1 MAGRNVKRGLMY
13 FRMDCDLFQDRKLET
28 AVASVGQNDGLA
40 VYLALLCEI
49 YRDKGYYIV
58 ADKDLIADIADT
70 CLLDDDR
77 TSNIFRDCIELGLF
91 DRQLYEHRELLTS
104 RGIQARYLDI
114 MAVLRRKAGIDAEY
128 SLISSE
134 EIGDNSATIDD
145 DSERIADSSV
155 KIRKNTQKYRFMQND
170 SEDIPQSAEETAI
183 PSDKKEK
190 KNKENNGK
198 TDTHTHG
205 IEEREGGAGETMP
218 ENDRLALASF
228 GHRWNELARHEK
240 MFLWTRCNYPI
251 MFEFERPLT
260 LANCRSITERI
271 SDWHD
276 IERLME
282 SIANRRD
289 VLATHTS
296 AIATFNS
303 FARMDV
309 VLRHKQH
316 IK

>member
-1 MAGRNVKRGLMY
+1 
-13 FRMDCDLFQDRKLET
+13 
-28 AVASVGQNDGLA
+28 
-40 VYLALLCEI
+40 
-49 YRDKGYYIV
+49 
-58 ADKDLIADIADT
+58 
-70 CLLDDDR
+70 
-77 TSNIFRDCIELGLF
+77 
-91 DRQLYEHRELLTS
+91 
-104 RGIQARYLDI
+104 

-155 KIRKNTQKYRFMQND
+155 KIRKNTQKCRFMQND

-205 IEEREGGAGETMP
+205 IEEREGGAGKPCRKTTGSLLPHSATDGMNWP
-218 ENDRLALASF
+218 DMK
-228 GHRWNELARHEK
+228 K

-303 FARMDV
+303 FCPNGCRFKTQTA
-309 VLRHKQH
+309 HKIRQ
-316 IK
+316 

>member
-1 MAGRNVKRGLMY
+1 MY
-13 FRMDCDLFQDRKLET
+13 FRLDCDLFQDRKLKRLMRRW
-28 AVASVGQNDGLA
+28 QNDGLA

-155 KIRKNTQKYRFMQND
+155 KIRKNTQKCRFMQND

-205 IEEREGGAGETMP
+205 IEEREGGTGGGTMP

>member
-1 MAGRNVKRGLMY
+1 MY
-13 FRMDCDLFQDRKLET
+13 FRLDCDLFQDRKLKRLMRRW
-28 AVASVGQNDGLA
+28 QNDGLA

-155 KIRKNTQKYRFMQND
+155 KIRKNTQKCRFMQND

-289 VLATHTS
+289 VLAT
-296 AIATFNS
+296 FNS

>member
-1 MAGRNVKRGLMY
+1 MY
-13 FRMDCDLFQDRKLET
+13 FRLDCDLFQDRKLKRLMRRW
-28 AVASVGQNDGLA
+28 QNDGLA

-134 EIGDNSATIDD
+134 EIGD

-155 KIRKNTQKYRFMQND
+155 KIRKNTQKCRFMQND

-190 KNKENNGK
+190 KNKEKNGK

-205 IEEREGGAGETMP
+205 IEEREGGAGGNHAGKRP
-218 ENDRLALASF
+218 
-228 GHRWNELARHEK
+228 ARSC
-240 MFLWTRCNYPI
+240 LI
-251 MFEFERPLT
+251 RPP
-260 LANCRSITERI
+260 
-271 SDWHD
+271 
-276 IERLME
+276 ME
-282 SIANRRD
+282 
-289 VLATHTS
+289 
-296 AIATFNS
+296 
-303 FARMDV
+303 
-309 VLRHKQH
+309 
-316 IK
+316 

>member
-13 FRMDCDLFQDRKLET
+13 FRLDCDLFQDRKLKRLMRRW
-28 AVASVGQNDGLA
+28 QNDGLA

-155 KIRKNTQKYRFMQND
+155 KIRKNTQKCRFMQND

-190 KNKENNGK
+190 KNRENNGK

-205 IEEREGGAGETMP
+205 IEEREGGAGKPCRKTTGSLLPHSATDGINWPDMKKC
-218 ENDRLALASF
+218 F
-228 GHRWNELARHEK
+228 YGHDAIIPSCSSSN
-240 MFLWTRCNYPI
+240 
-251 MFEFERPLT
+251 
-260 LANCRSITERI
+260 
-271 SDWHD
+271 
-276 IERLME
+276 
-282 SIANRRD
+282 
-289 VLATHTS
+289 VL
-296 AIATFNS
+296 
-303 FARMDV
+303 
-309 VLRHKQH
+309 
-316 IK
+316 

>member
-1 MAGRNVKRGLMY
+1 MY
-13 FRMDCDLFQDRKLET
+13 FRLDCNLFQDRKLKRLMRRW
-28 AVASVGQNDGLA
+28 QNDGLA

-155 KIRKNTQKYRFMQND
+155 KIRKNTQKCRFMQND
-170 SEDIPQSAEETAI
+170 SEDIPQSAKETAI

-190 KNKENNGK
+190 KNRENNGK

-228 GHRWNELARHEK
+228 GHRWNKLARHEK

-260 LANCRSITERI
+260 LANCQSITERI

>member
-1 MAGRNVKRGLMY
+1 MY
-13 FRMDCDLFQDRKLET
+13 FRLDCDLFQDRKLKRLMRRW
-28 AVASVGQNDGLA
+28 QNDGLA
-40 VYLALLCEI
+40 VYIALLCEI
-49 YRDKGYYIV
+49 YRDKGNYIL
-58 ADKDLIADIADT
+58 ADKDLIADNADT

-155 KIRKNTQKYRFMQND
+155 KIRKNTQKCRFMQND

>member
-1 MAGRNVKRGLMY
+1 MY
-13 FRMDCDLFQDRKLET
+13 FRMDCDLFQDRKLKRLMRRW
-28 AVASVGQNDGLA
+28 QNDGLA

-296 AIATFNS
+296 AIAPSILLPEWMS
-303 FARMDV
+303 F
-309 VLRHKQH
+309 
-316 IK
+316 

>member
-1 MAGRNVKRGLMY
+1 M
-13 FRMDCDLFQDRKLET
+13 
-28 AVASVGQNDGLA
+28 
-40 VYLALLCEI
+40 
-49 YRDKGYYIV
+49 
-58 ADKDLIADIADT
+58 
-70 CLLDDDR
+70 DDDR

>member
-1 MAGRNVKRGLMY
+1 MY
-13 FRMDCDLFQDRKLET
+13 FRLDCDLFQDRKLKRLMRRW
-28 AVASVGQNDGLA
+28 QNDGLA

-155 KIRKNTQKYRFMQND
+155 KIRKNTQKCRFMQND

-205 IEEREGGAGETMP
+205 IEEREGGAG

>member
-1 MAGRNVKRGLMY
+1 MRRW
-13 FRMDCDLFQDRKLET
+13 
-28 AVASVGQNDGLA
+28 QNDGLA

>member
-1 MAGRNVKRGLMY
+1 MY
-13 FRMDCDLFQDRKLET
+13 FRLDCDLFQDRKLKRLMRRW
-28 AVASVGQNDGLA
+28 QNDGLA

-91 DRQLYEHRELLTS
+91 DRQLYEHSELLTS

-190 KNKENNGK
+190 KNRENNGK

-289 VLATHTS
+289 VLVTHTS

>member
-13 FRMDCDLFQDRKLET
+13 FRMDCDLFQDRKLKRLMRRW
-28 AVASVGQNDGLA
+28 QNDGLA

-155 KIRKNTQKYRFMQND
+155 KIRKNTQKCRFMQND

-190 KNKENNGK
+190 KNRENNGK

-218 ENDRLALASF
+218 ENDRL

>member
-1 MAGRNVKRGLMY
+1 MY
-13 FRMDCDLFQDRKLET
+13 FRLDCDLFQDRKLKRLMRRW
-28 AVASVGQNDGLA
+28 QNDGLA

-134 EIGDNSATIDD
+134 AIDD

-155 KIRKNTQKYRFMQND
+155 KIRKNTQKCRFMQND

-205 IEEREGGAGETMP
+205 IEEREGGAGGNHAGKRP
-218 ENDRLALASF
+218 
-228 GHRWNELARHEK
+228 ARSC
-240 MFLWTRCNYPI
+240 LI
-251 MFEFERPLT
+251 RPP
-260 LANCRSITERI
+260 
-271 SDWHD
+271 
-276 IERLME
+276 ME
-282 SIANRRD
+282 
-289 VLATHTS
+289 
-296 AIATFNS
+296 
-303 FARMDV
+303 
-309 VLRHKQH
+309 
-316 IK
+316 

>member
-1 MAGRNVKRGLMY
+1 MY
-13 FRMDCDLFQDRKLET
+13 FRLDCDLFQDRKLKRLMRRW
-28 AVASVGQNDGLA
+28 QNDGLA

-155 KIRKNTQKYRFMQND
+155 KIRKNTQKCRFMQND
-170 SEDIPQSAEETAI
+170 V
-183 PSDKKEK
+183 
-190 KNKENNGK
+190 
-198 TDTHTHG
+198 DT
-205 IEEREGGAGETMP
+205 
-218 ENDRLALASF
+218 N
-228 GHRWNELARHEK
+228 
-240 MFLWTRCNYPI
+240 
-251 MFEFERPLT
+251 
-260 LANCRSITERI
+260 
-271 SDWHD
+271 
-276 IERLME
+276 
-282 SIANRRD
+282 
-289 VLATHTS
+289 
-296 AIATFNS
+296 
-303 FARMDV
+303 
-309 VLRHKQH
+309 
-316 IK
+316 

>member
-13 FRMDCDLFQDRKLET
+13 FRLDCDLFQDRKLKRLMRRW
-28 AVASVGQNDGLA
+28 QNDGLA

-155 KIRKNTQKYRFMQND
+155 KIRKNTQKCRFMQND

-183 PSDKKEK
+183 PSDKKENN
-190 KNKENNGK
+190 NKHNNAK
-198 TDTHTHG
+198 TDKQTHG
-205 IEEREGGAGETMP
+205 IEYREGGAGETMT
-218 ENDRLALASF
+218 EHDRLALASF

>member
-1 MAGRNVKRGLMY
+1 MY
-13 FRMDCDLFQDRKLET
+13 FRLDCDLFQDRKLKRLMRRW
-28 AVASVGQNDGLA
+28 QNDGLA

-155 KIRKNTQKYRFMQND
+155 KIRKNTQKCRFMQND

-205 IEEREGGAGETMP
+205 IEEREGGGTMP

>member
-1 MAGRNVKRGLMY
+1 MY
-13 FRMDCDLFQDRKLET
+13 FRLDCDLFQDRKLKRLMRRW
-28 AVASVGQNDGLA
+28 QNDGLA

-134 EIGDNSATIDD
+134 EIGD

-155 KIRKNTQKYRFMQND
+155 KIRKNTQKCRFMQND

>member
-1 MAGRNVKRGLMY
+1 MY
-13 FRMDCDLFQDRKLET
+13 FRLDCDLFQDRKLKRLMRRW
-28 AVASVGQNDGLA
+28 QNDGLA

-155 KIRKNTQKYRFMQND
+155 KIRKIRRNAGLCRMIRKIYRNLPKKRLFLPIRKKRRIKRIMAKQIHIHTVLKKGKGVRGKPCRKTTGSLLPHSATDGMNWPDMKNVFMDTMQLSHHVRVRTSSD
-170 SEDIPQSAEETAI
+170 ISELPEHYG
-183 PSDKKEK
+183 
-190 KNKENNGK
+190 ENIG
-198 TDTHTHG
+198 
-205 IEEREGGAGETMP
+205 
-218 ENDRLALASF
+218 
-228 GHRWNELARHEK
+228 LARHRTAYGEHRQPSGCTGHPHQRDRHLQ
-240 MFLWTRCNYPI
+240 FFCPNG
-251 MFEFERPLT
+251 
-260 LANCRSITERI
+260 CRFKTQT
-271 SDWHD
+271 
-276 IERLME
+276 
-282 SIANRRD
+282 A
-289 VLATHTS
+289 
-296 AIATFNS
+296 
-303 FARMDV
+303 
-309 VLRHKQH
+309 HKIRQ
-316 IK
+316 

>member
-13 FRMDCDLFQDRKLET
+13 FRMDCDLFQDRKLKRLMRRW
-28 AVASVGQNDGLA
+28 QNDGLA

-134 EIGDNSATIDD
+134 EIGEYSATIDD

>member
-1 MAGRNVKRGLMY
+1 MAKRRTGRLPRL
-13 FRMDCDLFQDRKLET
+13 
-28 AVASVGQNDGLA
+28 
-40 VYLALLCEI
+40 
-49 YRDKGYYIV
+49 DKGYYIV

-155 KIRKNTQKYRFMQND
+155 KIRKNTQKCRFMQND

>member
-1 MAGRNVKRGLMY
+1 MY
-13 FRMDCDLFQDRKLET
+13 FRLDCDLFQDRKLKWLMRRW
-28 AVASVGQNDGLA
+28 QNDGLA

-58 ADKDLIADIADT
+58 ADKDLIADIADP

-155 KIRKNTQKYRFMQND
+155 KIRKNTQKCRFMQND

-190 KNKENNGK
+190 KNRENNGK